1 MASDE
6 TRLEARP
13 EAVAPARIPG
23 QAEFSRLQGP
33 VRPEFRR
40 DELLA
45 EVFAASVAA
54 HPHAV
59 CLRSGKF
66 TQTYA
71 EVDARAT
78 GIARGLLRTGLRPG
92 RVAGLWMARGPEL
105 LIAQI
110 AIAKTGAAWLPF
122 DADAPLERI
131 ATCLADAE
139 ATLLLT
145 SDIFRQKTHGHVL
158 PCPAVAASTLSHSD
172 DMRAV
177 DARALGAT
185 PEHPAYMISTSGS
198 TGVPKGIVIT
208 GANICHYLRAANDLY
223 RIESTDIVFQGASVA
238 FDLSMEEIW
247 IPYLVG
253 ASLFVASAEML
264 GEADKLPDLMTTA
277 GVTVL
282 DTVPTLLAMI
292 TQDIPTLRL
301 IILGGEACPPVIGE
315 RWCKPGRRIYNSYGP
330 TETTVVATAD
340 EVLRGAP
347 VTIGGPIANYTC
359 YVVDEAMRLLPR
371 GTEGELLIGGPG
383 VVQGYLKREAL
394 TAEKF
399 VPNPLGGEGY
409 DPVLYRSGDAVVMD
423 AAGKIAFRGRI
434 DDQVKIR
441 GFRVELGEIEH
452 KLAAMP
458 GIGQV
463 TVVLRTDDG
472 IDQLVAFIVPKRHAD
487 ESLIDPRHLR
497 SVLRAELPPYMV
509 PARFEIMSELPRLS
523 SGKADRK
530 ALKAVPLHTPVAAE
544 AQEEPRTPTEA
555 ILLAAG
561 KSVLPPQ
568 SIPFDADFFT
578 DLGGHSLLAARFVSV
593 LRQTPALAGVTLQ
606 DMYRLR
612 TLRALAASLDHKAT
626 ASGGPADL
634 GFQPPSLKRRFLC
647 GLAQAVALPVIIA
660 LMTFQ
665 WLGVFISY
673 MLLTDSEASF
683 LEEAV
688 ALILIYLLINVAT
701 VIIAV
706 GGKWLI
712 LGRMKPGRYPLWGV
726 TFFRW
731 WLVQRLVTLTHPKW
745 LQGSPVMRVYLR
757 ALGAK
762 VGRDAIIGEVE
773 IGAHDLLTIG
783 DDASI
788 GGKINFNNARVEGN
802 EFIVGPISI
811 GRDSYVGTS
820 CMVEDDV
827 VIGEGAELRD
837 LTAIASGGR
846 VGAWEIWDGSPGRKV
861 GESGPEELDKLP
873 WASASRRR
881 AQMAV
886 YAILL
891 LVVPPLGL
899 IPIFPAF
906 WVFDQLD
913 DWLAVPEVD
922 RLAYLASLPVLAW
935 PTAFALVILTVGFIA
950 AIRWAVL
957 PRVSEGRYSVHS
969 WFYLR
974 KWLVALATEI
984 TLETLSSLFATVY
997 MRAWYR
1003 LMGARIGKDAEISTN
1018 LSGRYDLVEIGEKC
1032 FIADEV
1038 VLGDEE
1044 IRRGWMIL
1052 KKVRTGARVFV
1063 GNDAVVP
1070 IGSDIPDGALIGIKS
1085 KPPANVEMAAG
1096 DTWFGV
1102 PPLKLPV
1109 RQRFDG
1115 GGANWT
1121 YEAPRWKKFLRALFE
1136 AVHISLPTML
1146 FIVFGT
1152 WSVELLGPRLLEG
1165 HYVQVTVLFVL
1176 VSMLISVA
1184 MTGVVIA
1191 VKWLT
1196 MGVYRPTVQPMWSWW
1211 AMRTEAVAVMY
1222 WGLAGKVLLDH
1233 LRGTPFLPWVLR
1245 LFGAKFGKGVYMD
1258 MTDITEFDC
1267 VSVGDFVSIN
1277 GLAALQTHLY
1287 EDRVMKVGRVRI
1299 GNGVTIGA
1307 GTTVLYDTHVGDFA
1321 RLGPLTLVMKGE
1333 SIPPHSEWEGSPA
1346 EPRMVAA
1353 APVAERAESR
1363 QAA

>member
-1 MASDE
+1 MNGLLMSSDQS
-6 TRLEARP
+6 TLEPLLA
-13 EAVAPARIPG
+13 EG
-23 QAEFSRLQGP
+23 QAVRAAPTLSRLMGP

-45 EVFAASVAA
+45 ELFAATVEA
-54 HPHAV
+54 HPDAV
-59 CLRSGKF
+59 CLRSGRF
-66 TQTYA
+66 THSYA
-71 EVDARAT
+71 EVDALAT
-78 GIARGLLRTGLRPG
+78 GIAHGLLHAGLRPG
-92 RVAGLWMARGPEL
+92 HVAGLWMARGPEL

-122 DADAPLERI
+122 DADAPVERI

-139 ATLLLT
+139 ASLLL
-145 SDIFRQKTHGHVL
+145 SSEIFRAKTVGHAM
-158 PCPAVAASTLSHSD
+158 PCPVLAAAEVS
-172 DMRAV
+172 RAGEGAPI

-185 PEHPAYMISTSGS
+185 PDHPAYLIYTSGS

-223 RIESTDIVFQGASVA
+223 GFNAADIVFQGASVA

-253 ASLFVASAEML
+253 ASLFVASADLL
-264 GEADKLPDLMTTA
+264 GEADKLPDVMTMA

-292 TQDIPTLRL
+292 TQDIPSLRL
-301 IILGGEACPPVIGE
+301 IILGGEACPPMIAE
-315 RWCKPGRRIYNSYGP
+315 RWSRAGRHIYNSYGP

-340 EVLRGAP
+340 EVLRGHP

-359 YVVDEAMRLLPR
+359 YVVDEAMSLVPR
-371 GTEGELLIGGPG
+371 GVEGELVIGGPG
-383 VVQGYLKREAL
+383 VARGYLKRDAL

-399 VPNPLGGEGY
+399 VPNPFGGEGH
-409 DPVLYRSGDAVVMD
+409 DPILYHSGDAVVMD
-423 AAGKIAFRGRI
+423 VAGRIGFRGRI

-441 GFRVELGEIEH
+441 GFRVELGEIEA
-452 KLAAMP
+452 KLAAMA
-458 GIGQV
+458 GIWQA

-472 IDQLVAFIVPKRHAD
+472 LDQLVAFIVPKRHAD
-487 ESLIDPRHLR
+487 EALLDAKHLR
-497 SVLRAELPPYMV
+497 AALRAEVPPYMV
-509 PARFEIMSELPRLS
+509 PARFEVVSDLPRLS

-530 ALKAVPLHTPVAAE
+530 ALKAVPLLAPVTKETQE
-544 AQEEPRTPTEA
+544 APRGATEA
-555 ILLAAG
+555 LLLAAAQA
-561 KSVLPPQ
+561 VLPPQ

-593 LRQTPALAGVTLQ
+593 VRQTPALAGVTLQ

-612 TLRALAASLDHKAT
+612 TLRALASALDAR
-626 ASGGPADL
+626 AGPPGGAAVDL
-634 GFQPPSLKRRFLC
+634 SFTPPPLLRRFLC
-647 GLAQAVALPVIIA
+647 GLAQALTLPFIIA

-673 MLLTDSEASF
+673 MLFTGSDASL
-683 LEEAV
+683 LEEASS
-688 ALILIYLLINVAT
+688 LIATYLAINIAT

-706 GGKWLI
+706 AGKWLI
-712 LGRMKPGRYPLWGV
+712 LGRMRPGRYPLWGV
-726 TFFRW
+726 YYYRW
-731 WLVQRLVTLTHPKW
+731 WVVQRLVSLTHPKW
-745 LQGSPVMRVYLR
+745 AQGTPVMRGFLR
-757 ALGAK
+757 MLGAK
-762 VGRDAIIGEVE
+762 IGADAIIGEIE
-773 IGAHDLLTIG
+773 IGAYDLLEIG
-783 DDASI
+783 DNASI
-788 GGKINFNNARVEGN
+788 GGKIHFNNARVEGAD
-802 EFIVGPISI
+802 FIVGPIVI

-827 VIGEGAELRD
+827 VVGEGAELRD

-846 VGAWEIWDGSPGRKV
+846 VGAWEVWDGSPGRRV
-861 GESGPEELDKLP
+861 DVSRPEDLEKLP
-873 WASASRRR
+873 FASKSRKMIQ
-881 AQMAV
+881 AGLYAV
-886 YAILL
+886 LL
-891 LVVPPLGL
+891 LVIPPLGL

-913 DWLAVPEVD
+913 DWIDVPAVD
-922 RLAYLASLPVLAW
+922 RLAYLASLPLMAW
-935 PTAFALVILTVGFIA
+935 PTAFALVILTVAFIVV
-950 AIRWAVL
+950 IRWAVL
-957 PRVSEGRYSVHS
+957 PRVSAGRYSIHS
-969 WFYLR
+969 WFYVR
-974 KWLVALATEI
+974 KWIVALATEV
-984 TLETLSSLFATVY
+984 TLDTLSSLFATVY

-1003 LMGARIGKDAEISTN
+1003 MMGAKIGKDAEISTN
-1018 LSGRYDLVEIGEKC
+1018 LSGRYDLVDIGEKC

-1044 IRRGWMIL
+1044 VRCGWMRL
-1052 KKVRTGARVFV
+1052 AKVRTGARVFV

-1070 IGSDIPDGALIGIKS
+1070 IGAEIPDGALIGIKS
-1085 KPPANVEMAAG
+1085 KPPTNAEMSPG
-1096 DTWFGV
+1096 DTWFGL
-1102 PPLKLPV
+1102 PPIKLPV

-1121 YEAPRWKKFLRALFE
+1121 YEAPRWKKIMRAVFE

-1152 WSVELLGPRLLEG
+1152 WSVELLGPRLIEG
-1165 HYVQVTVLFVL
+1165 HYVQVTVLFIL
-1176 VSMLISVA
+1176 VALLISVV
-1184 MTGVVIA
+1184 MTAVVIT

-1196 MGVYRPTVQPMWSWW
+1196 MGTYGPTVQPMWSWW

-1222 WGLAGKVLLDH
+1222 WGLAGKVLLEH

-1245 LFGAKFGKGVYMD
+1245 LFGAKFGQGVYMD

-1267 VSVGDFVSIN
+1267 VTVGDFCAIN
-1277 GLAALQTHLY
+1277 GLSALQTHLY
-1287 EDRVMKVGRVRI
+1287 EDRVMKVGRVKLGR
-1299 GNGVTIGA
+1299 GVTVGA
-1307 GTTVLYDTHVGDFA
+1307 GATVLYDTHVGDFA

-1333 SIPPHSEWEGSPA
+1333 SIPAHSEWEGSPA
-1346 EPRMVAA
+1346 EPRTVA
-1353 APVAERAESR
+1353 VAEVSR